1 MNLKNFCFRLKLKLS
16 NSNEKRNKLLRNI
29 LWHIGENS
37 VICTDWF
44 GNEPYLIWI
53 GNDVIVASGVRFL
66 NHDASCWGVYRNLG
80 INMAQRHE
88 KAGPIVLNDNCFIG
102 ANTMLLPNIV
112 VGANSV
118 VAAGSV
124 VNKDIPDNE
133 VWGGVPAKFIMTIDS
148 YNKKILEYYE
158 NLPWK
163 DLELTNDELKLER
176 QRYFKSRIPQK

>member
-1 MNLKNFCFRLKLKLS
+1 
-16 NSNEKRNKLLRNI
+16 
-29 LWHIGENS
+29 
-37 VICTDWF
+37 
-44 GNEPYLIWI
+44 
-53 GNDVIVASGVRFL
+53 
-66 NHDASCWGVYRNLG
+66 
-80 INMAQRHE
+80 
-88 KAGPIVLNDNCFIG
+88 
-102 ANTMLLPNIV
+102 MLLPNIV